1 MRCIKEGKK
10 ENRKR
15 MERAV
20 KGDGRFCD
28 ILHVRNILYLPLKRI
43 GRKRIGR
50 NGIGRGWKGW

>member
-1 MRCIKEGKK
+1 MRCIKERKK

-15 MERAV
+15 MERVV

-50 NGIGRGWKGW
+50 KGIGRG